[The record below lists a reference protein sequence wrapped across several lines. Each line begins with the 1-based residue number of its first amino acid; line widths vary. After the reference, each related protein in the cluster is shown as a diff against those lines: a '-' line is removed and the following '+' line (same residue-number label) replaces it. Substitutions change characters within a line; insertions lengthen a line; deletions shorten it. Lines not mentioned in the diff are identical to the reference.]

1 MFKNTKGLI
10 SEGHQKLILTFY
22 KQECQLY
29 HNDSRCKD
37 NRNYWRFGKGMEIG
51 AQGAFDEGK
60 KTIDS
65 ITGLEVTDITAKVY
79 PNSAKI
85 TQYRVTVKI
94 AFGVEHS

>member
-1 MFKNTKGLI
+1 MFKSSLLI
-10 SEGHQKLILTFY
+10 SNSHQKLILTFY

-29 HNDSRCKD
+29 HNDSRCED
-37 NRNYWRFGKGMEIG
+37 NRNYWMFGKGTELA
-51 AQGAFDEGK
+51 AQAAFDEAK

-65 ITGLEVTDITAKVY
+65 ITGLEVTDITAKVD

-94 AFGVEHS
+94 AF

>member
-1 MFKNTKGLI
+1 
-10 SEGHQKLILTFY
+10 
-22 KQECQLY
+22 
-29 HNDSRCKD
+29 
-37 NRNYWRFGKGMEIG
+37 MELSST
-51 AQGAFDEGK
+51 AAFDEAK